1 MSEVCKWK
9 AWDHSF
15 FTSDCDMKWS
25 HDVDSEHPKEFIK
38 YCPKC
43 GKLADIETYTEDED

>member
-1 MSEVCKWK
+1 MSETCKWK

-15 FTSDCDMKWS
+15 FTSDCKMSWA
-25 HDVDSEHPKEFIK
+25 HGVDDDHPKEWMK

-43 GKLADIETYTEDED
+43 GKLAEIETYTEE